1 MAKYEGYKAAHST
14 TARPLIQPQ
23 HYDYQSCGSCGQAI
37 GKTQQYTQV
46 FNTRFKMF
54 EFYHAD
60 YRGCV
65 DATHRRNS
73 RPRVV
78 LNRFRRGLNEI
89 LYGDMSNEM
98 DYDRES
104 LSDE

>member
-1 MAKYEGYKAAHST
+1 
-14 TARPLIQPQ
+14 
-23 HYDYQSCGSCGQAI
+23 
-37 GKTQQYTQV
+37 
-46 FNTRFKMF
+46 MF